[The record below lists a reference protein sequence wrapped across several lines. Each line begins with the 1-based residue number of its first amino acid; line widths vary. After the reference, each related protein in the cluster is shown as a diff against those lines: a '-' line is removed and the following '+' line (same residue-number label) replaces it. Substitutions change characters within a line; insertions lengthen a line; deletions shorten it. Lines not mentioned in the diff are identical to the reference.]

1 MICLSINDGW
11 KDIHAKQ
18 IYVDLPDLK
27 CFILNLSVVLQMN
40 DIFIAYLNYIILQIF
55 EEIIPYKYKN
65 VYHEKSIMDV

>member
-27 CFILNLSVVLQMN
+27 CFILNLLVVLQMN
-40 DIFIAYLNYIILQIF
+40 DNTFVIMNFKCTRSDVLK
-55 EEIIPYKYKN
+55 KY
-65 VYHEKSIMDV
+65 ST